1 LTLLDANTLIHYLRG
16 HPAVVA
22 RLQSAPPRQI
32 AIPSIVTYEIEY
44 GTLKIGASRRREIV
58 SRLLAS
64 IQHVPFDD
72 EAALES
78 ARIRVDLE
86 ARGLLI
92 GPMDL
97 LIAGTAVSRG
107 AVLVTNNTK
116 EFSRIKGLRL
126 SDWTK

>member
-1 LTLLDANTLIHYLRG
+1 MTLLDTNTVIHYLRG
-16 HPAVVA
+16 QPLVVS
-22 RLQSAPPRQI
+22 RFQSASPRQL
-32 AIPSIVTYEIEY
+32 AIPSVVAYEIEY
-44 GTLKIGASRRREIV
+44 GTLKIGSSRRREIA
-58 SRLLAS
+58 SLLLAG
-64 IQHVPFDD
+64 IQQVPFDR

-78 ARIRVDLE
+78 ARIRIDLE

-116 EFSRIKGLRL
+116 EFARVKGLRL